1 MTVDL
6 TRTLR
11 ELEECLLTPE
21 VRGSR
26 DAVSALLGDD
36 FIEFGSSGVIYD
48 KITVLAGLEGERD
61 EGVPIERQTSDWSV
75 RELGP
80 DAALITYRVRRREAP
95 NGPWEASLRSSIW
108 RRTGMAWE
116 MVFHQGTKIQL
127 SNIE

>member
-1 MTVDL
+1 MQSNRGAICGEIIRRSSGPRKDPMTVDL

-61 EGVPIERQTSDWSV
+61 EGMPIERQTSDWSV

-80 DAALITYRVRRREAP
+80 DAALITYR
-95 NGPWEASLRSSIW
+95 
-108 RRTGMAWE
+108 
-116 MVFHQGTKIQL
+116 
-127 SNIE
+127 